1 MLQVSIKELNRDA
14 FQREAS
20 KIVNNAITKSVHY
33 IPEADMEV
41 YNLDLAAYNVTAISD
56 TDDDHV
62 YIVFSDDNKI
72 IRTMQFYTFEY
83 MDLIIR

>member
-1 MLQVSIKELNRDA
+1 MLKVSIKELSAAA

-41 YNLDLAAYNVTAISD
+41 YNLDLEAYNVTGLSD
-56 TDDDHV
+56 TDGDHV

-72 IRTMQFYTFEY
+72 IRTMEFYNYEY

>member
-1 MLQVSIKELNRDA
+1 MLHVSIKELNHDA
-14 FQREAS
+14 FQREAT

-41 YNLDLAAYNVTAISD
+41 YNLDLEAFNVTAL
-56 TDDDHV
+56 TDKGGDGV
-62 YIVFSDDNKI
+62 YIVFSDDNNI
-72 IRTMQFYTFEY
+72 IRTLQFYTFEF

>member
-41 YNLDLAAYNVTAISD
+41 YNLDLAAYNVTALSD
-56 TDDDHV
+56 QGSDGI

-72 IRTMQFYTFEY
+72 IRTMKFYTYEF

>member
-1 MLQVSIKELNRDA
+1 MLHVSIKELTASA

-41 YNLDLAAYNVTAISD
+41 YNLDLEAFNVTAL
-56 TDDDHV
+56 TDKGGDGV
-62 YIVFSDDNKI
+62 YIVFSDDNNI
-72 IRTMQFYTFEY
+72 IRTLQFYTYEF